1 MPRIFIVLALATVS
15 VFALLFYQYS
25 VQKQEAVALGEY
37 ELVLNEKTEAIYKQ
51 AKNWQSP
58 IEIKVDDDRLEGDYA
73 EMAAFILGSMR
84 DNAELR
90 NQYLRDLKAQ
100 NWDRFLDISR
110 LAKDQKQGY
119 TETEAMLKAVTDIV
133 QEYDLQT
140 QNRDALLIQTA
151 KQLDIKN
158 RYRQQLISNLQ
169 ENLNS
174 DAANAIFVL
183 EKQSLSKANQLFA
196 LLKQYKWQNKNNMVM
211 FYDDA
216 PIQPFNALYQ
226 DMVDLNHQMEQIKL
240 NNRQQIK
247 DQF

>member
-174 DAANAIFVL
+174 DAANAIFAL

-216 PIQPFNALYQ
+216 PIEPFNALYQ